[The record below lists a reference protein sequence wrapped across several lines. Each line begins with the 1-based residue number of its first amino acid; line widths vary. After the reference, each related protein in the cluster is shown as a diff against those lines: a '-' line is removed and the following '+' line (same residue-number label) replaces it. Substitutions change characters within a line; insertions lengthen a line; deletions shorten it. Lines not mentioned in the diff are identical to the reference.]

1 MDFKMN
7 ERELLRKFVAGNC
20 PDSEKELV
28 LDWIEENESNKEEF
42 ARVKNMHV
50 LEQLQLFGSEEKRRR
65 NMHRFIRAAAIFLLF
80 ITLSA
85 GGYFALQH
93 YSKPTTH
100 IQQEPRFTYMV
111 NTGVKGLVEL
121 PDGSKVWLN
130 SSSQIICPQK
140 FSDKYRELELE
151 GEGYF
156 EVIPNKDWPMIVKTS
171 KDYSIKVTG
180 TSFNLSS
187 YSDDD
192 KLIVTLISGEV
203 SLIGKKQNE
212 EIKLTPN
219 QELVIH
225 SRQPKLSDNV
235 DTKKKTA
242 WKEGILIFENTP
254 MNEVVKKV
262 ERWYGVKIQVE
273 DQKILDYRFTAK
285 FKSESITQVLEILRI
300 SSNIKYMIEENIVT
314 LKI

>member
-1 MDFKMN
+1 MK

-20 PDSEKELV
+20 SDSEKEQV

-50 LEQLQLFGSEEKRRR
+50 LEQLQRFGAEEKRRR
-65 NMHRFIRAAAIFLLF
+65 NMQRYIRVAAIFLLF

-85 GGYFALQH
+85 GGYFALKH
-93 YSKPTTH
+93 YTKPTTH

-285 FKSESITQVLEILRI
+285 FKSESITQVLEILRL
-300 SSNIKYMIEENIVT
+300 SSNIKYMIEENVVT